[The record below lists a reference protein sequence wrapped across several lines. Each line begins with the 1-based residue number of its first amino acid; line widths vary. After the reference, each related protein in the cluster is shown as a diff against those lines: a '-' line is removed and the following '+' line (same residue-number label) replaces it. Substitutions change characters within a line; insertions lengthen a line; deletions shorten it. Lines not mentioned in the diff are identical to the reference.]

1 MNEIQIFN
9 SPQFGEIRTATDDN
23 NEPLFCAADVCKAL
37 GYVNGRDA
45 ISKHVDDPDVAKRD
59 AWVTTGTKADGS
71 EAKRQTL
78 MTFVNESGLYSLIFG
93 SKLESAKQFKRWVT
107 SEVLPEIRKNGG
119 YIRGNV
125 DETPEDLMAR
135 ALAVAK
141 QTLERV
147 ERERQQLANT
157 NETQRI
163 QLGIQDAEIRK
174 AAPKVEY
181 YDKVMQSNCT
191 MTTTQIANGL
201 GMPCHRL
208 NKLLRDAGIQ
218 YKQSGQWLLRSP
230 YTDFGL
236 HAVRTQT
243 YTHADGSIGTSQYT
257 VWNERG
263 KRFISALVDNN
274 WNVKQ
279 AIKVLSDFEYEF
291 Y

>member
-125 DETPEDLMAR
+125 DETPEELMAR

-157 NETQRI
+157 NENQRI

-279 AIKVLSDFEYEF
+279 AIKVLSDF
-291 Y
+291 

>member
-9 SPQFGEIRTATDDN
+9 SPQFGDIRTATDDN

-37 GYVNGRDA
+37 GYENPRKAVSDH
-45 ISKHVDDPDVAKRD
+45 IDDPDVTKRY

-125 DETPEDLMAR
+125 DETPEELMAR

-147 ERERQQLANT
+147 ERERQQLAST
-157 NETQRI
+157 NENQRI

-279 AIKVLSDFEYEF
+279 AIKVLSDF
-291 Y
+291 

>member
-9 SPQFGEIRTATDDN
+9 STQFGDIRTATDDN

-37 GYVNGRDA
+37 GYENPRKAVSDH
-45 ISKHVDDPDVAKRD
+45 IDDPDVTKCY

-125 DETPEDLMAR
+125 DETPEELMAR

-147 ERERQQLANT
+147 ERERQQLAST
-157 NETQRI
+157 NENQRI

-279 AIKVLSDFEYEF
+279 AIKVLSDF
-291 Y
+291 

>member
-125 DETPEDLMAR
+125 NETPEELMAR

-157 NETQRI
+157 NENQRI
-163 QLGIQDAEIRK
+163 QLGIQEAEIKK

-181 YDKVMQSNCT
+181 YDKVLQSNCT

-279 AIKVLSDFEYEF
+279 AIKVLSDF
-291 Y
+291 

>member
-125 DETPEDLMAR
+125 DETPEELMAR

-147 ERERQQLANT
+147 ERERQQLAST
-157 NETQRI
+157 NENQRI

-279 AIKVLSDFEYEF
+279 AIKVLSDF
-291 Y
+291 

>member
-37 GYVNGRDA
+37 GYENPRKAVSDH
-45 ISKHVDDPDVAKRD
+45 IDDPDVTKRY

-125 DETPEDLMAR
+125 DETPEELMAR

-157 NETQRI
+157 NENQRI
-163 QLGIQDAEIRK
+163 QLGIQDAEIKK

-279 AIKVLSDFEYEF
+279 AIKVLSDF
-291 Y
+291 

>member
-37 GYVNGRDA
+37 GYENPRKAVSDH
-45 ISKHVDDPDVAKRD
+45 IDDPDVTKRY

-125 DETPEDLMAR
+125 NETPEELMAR

-147 ERERQQLANT
+147 ERERQQLAST
-157 NETQRI
+157 NENQRI

-243 YTHADGSIGTSQYT
+243 YTHADGSIGTGQYT

-279 AIKVLSDFEYEF
+279 AIKVLSDF
-291 Y
+291 

>member
-125 DETPEDLMAR
+125 DETPEELMAR

-263 KRFISALVDNN
+263 KRFISALAANN

-279 AIKVLSDFEYEF
+279 AIKVLSDF
-291 Y
+291 

>member
-1 MNEIQIFN
+1 MLQHGVSTVRNDDEAIAYAMNVLSE
-9 SPQFGEIRTATDDN
+9 R
-23 NEPLFCAADVCKAL
+23 LKA
-37 GYVNGRDA
+37 
-45 ISKHVDDPDVAKRD
+45 S
-59 AWVTTGTKADGS
+59 
-71 EAKRQTL
+71 Q
-78 MTFVNESGLYSLIFG
+78 
-93 SKLESAKQFKRWVT
+93 
-107 SEVLPEIRKNGG
+107 
-119 YIRGNV
+119 
-125 DETPEDLMAR
+125 
-135 ALAVAK
+135 
-141 QTLERV
+141 
-147 ERERQQLANT
+147 EREKQLANT
-157 NETQRI
+157 NENQRI

-174 AAPKVEY
+174 AAPKVDY
-181 YDKVMQSNCT
+181 YDKVLQSNCT

-263 KRFISALVDNN
+263 KRFISALVANN

-279 AIKVLSDFEYEF
+279 AIKVLSDF
-291 Y
+291 

>member
-125 DETPEDLMAR
+125 NETPEELMAR

-157 NETQRI
+157 NENQRI
-163 QLGIQDAEIRK
+163 QLGIQDAEIKK

-181 YDKVMQSNCT
+181 YDKVLQSNCT

-279 AIKVLSDFEYEF
+279 AIKVLSDF
-291 Y
+291 

>member
-125 DETPEDLMAR
+125 NETPEELMAR

-147 ERERQQLANT
+147 ERERQQLAST
-157 NETQRI
+157 NENQRI
-163 QLGIQDAEIRK
+163 QLGIQDAEIKK

-181 YDKVMQSNCT
+181 YDKVLQSNCT

-279 AIKVLSDFEYEF
+279 AIKVLSDF
-291 Y
+291 

>member
-23 NEPLFCAADVCKAL
+23 NEPLFCAADVCKVL

-125 DETPEDLMAR
+125 NETPEELMAR

-279 AIKVLSDFEYEF
+279 AIKVLSDF
-291 Y
+291 

>member
-37 GYVNGRDA
+37 GYENPRKAVSDH
-45 ISKHVDDPDVAKRD
+45 IDDPDVTKRY

-125 DETPEDLMAR
+125 NETPEELMAR

-147 ERERQQLANT
+147 ERERQQLAST
-157 NETQRI
+157 NENQRI

-279 AIKVLSDFEYEF
+279 AIKVLSDF
-291 Y
+291 

>member
-59 AWVTTGTKADGS
+59 AWVTIGTKADGS

-125 DETPEDLMAR
+125 DETPEELMAR

-191 MTTTQIANGL
+191 MTTSQIANGL

-279 AIKVLSDFEYEF
+279 AIKVLSDF
-291 Y
+291 

>member
-9 SPQFGEIRTATDDN
+9 STQFGDIRTATDDN

-125 DETPEDLMAR
+125 NETPEELMAR

-147 ERERQQLANT
+147 ERERQQLAST
-157 NETQRI
+157 NENQRI

-279 AIKVLSDFEYEF
+279 AIKVLSDF
-291 Y
+291 

>member
-37 GYVNGRDA
+37 GYENPRKAVSDH
-45 ISKHVDDPDVAKRD
+45 IDDPDVTKRY

-93 SKLESAKQFKRWVT
+93 SKLESAKQFKRWAT

-125 DETPEDLMAR
+125 DETPEELMAR

-157 NETQRI
+157 NENQRI
-163 QLGIQDAEIRK
+163 QLGIQDAEIKK

-279 AIKVLSDFEYEF
+279 AIKVLSDF
-291 Y
+291 

>member
-78 MTFVNESGLYSLIFG
+78 MTFVNESGLYSLIFD

-125 DETPEDLMAR
+125 DETPEELMAR

-279 AIKVLSDFEYEF
+279 AIKVLSDF
-291 Y
+291 

>member
-107 SEVLPEIRKNGG
+107 SEVLPENRKNGG

-125 DETPEDLMAR
+125 DETPEELMAR

-279 AIKVLSDFEYEF
+279 AIKVLSDF
-291 Y
+291 

>member
-23 NEPLFCAADVCKAL
+23 NEPLLCASDVCKAL
-37 GYVNGRDA
+37 GYENPRKAVSDH
-45 ISKHVDDPDVAKRD
+45 IDDPDVTKRY

-125 DETPEDLMAR
+125 DETPEELMAR

-147 ERERQQLANT
+147 ERERQQLAST
-157 NETQRI
+157 NENQRI

-181 YDKVMQSNCT
+181 YDKVTQSNCT

-279 AIKVLSDFEYEF
+279 AIKVLSDLV
-291 Y
+291 

>member
-125 DETPEDLMAR
+125 DETPEELMAR

-279 AIKVLSDFEYEF
+279 AIKVLSDF
-291 Y
+291 

>member
-125 DETPEDLMAR
+125 DETPEELMAR

-147 ERERQQLANT
+147 ERERQQLAST
-157 NETQRI
+157 NENQRI

-174 AAPKVEY
+174 AAPKVDY
-181 YDKVMQSNCT
+181 YDKVLQSNCT

-263 KRFISALVDNN
+263 KRFISALAANN

-279 AIKVLSDFEYEF
+279 AIKVLSDLV
-291 Y
+291 

>member
-9 SPQFGEIRTATDDN
+9 SPRFGEIRTATDDN

-45 ISKHVDDPDVAKRD
+45 ISKHVDDPDVVKRD

-125 DETPEDLMAR
+125 DETPEELMAR

-157 NETQRI
+157 NENQRI

-174 AAPKVEY
+174 AAPKVDY
-181 YDKVMQSNCT
+181 YDKVLQSNCT

-263 KRFISALVDNN
+263 KRFISALVANN

-279 AIKVLSDFEYEF
+279 AIKVLSDF
-291 Y
+291 

>member
-37 GYVNGRDA
+37 GYENPRKAVSDH
-45 ISKHVDDPDVAKRD
+45 IDDPDVTKRY

-125 DETPEDLMAR
+125 DETPEELMAR

-147 ERERQQLANT
+147 ERERQQLAST
-157 NETQRI
+157 NENQRI
-163 QLGIQDAEIRK
+163 QLGIQDAEIKK

-279 AIKVLSDFEYEF
+279 AIKVLSDF
-291 Y
+291 

>member
-125 DETPEDLMAR
+125 DETPEELMAR

-157 NETQRI
+157 NENQRI

-279 AIKVLSDFEYEF
+279 AIKVLRDF
-291 Y
+291 

>member
-125 DETPEDLMAR
+125 DETPEELMAR

-147 ERERQQLANT
+147 ERERQQLAST
-157 NETQRI
+157 NENQRI
-163 QLGIQDAEIRK
+163 QLGIQDAEIKK

-274 WNVKQ
+274 LNVKQ
-279 AIKVLSDFEYEF
+279 AIKVLSDF
-291 Y
+291 

>member
-9 SPQFGEIRTATDDN
+9 SPRFGEIRTATDDN

-93 SKLESAKQFKRWVT
+93 SKLESAKQFKRLVT

-125 DETPEDLMAR
+125 DETPEELMAR

-157 NETQRI
+157 NENQRI

-181 YDKVMQSNCT
+181 YDKVLQSNCT

-279 AIKVLSDFEYEF
+279 AIKVLSDF
-291 Y
+291 

>member
-37 GYVNGRDA
+37 GYVNGRDS

-119 YIRGNV
+119 YIRCNV
-125 DETPEDLMAR
+125 DETPEELMAR

-157 NETQRI
+157 NENQRI

-279 AIKVLSDFEYEF
+279 AIKVLSDF
-291 Y
+291 

>member
-59 AWVTTGTKADGS
+59 TWVTTGTKADGS

-125 DETPEDLMAR
+125 DETPEELMAR

-147 ERERQQLANT
+147 ERERQQLAST
-157 NETQRI
+157 NENQRI

-279 AIKVLSDFEYEF
+279 AIKVLSDF
-291 Y
+291 

>member
-1 MNEIQIFN
+1 MARY
-9 SPQFGEIRTATDDN
+9 RTATDDN

-37 GYVNGRDA
+37 GYTNPRKA
-45 ISKHVDDPDVAKRD
+45 IADHSEQEDVTKRD
-59 AWVTTGTKADGS
+59 TPTQGGI
-71 EAKRQTL
+71 QQ

-125 DETPEDLMAR
+125 DETPEELMAR

-147 ERERQQLANT
+147 ERERQQLAST
-157 NETQRI
+157 NENQRI

-174 AAPKVEY
+174 AAPKVDY
-181 YDKVMQSNCT
+181 YDKVLQSNCT

-279 AIKVLSDFEYEF
+279 AIKVLSDF
-291 Y
+291 

>member
-37 GYVNGRDA
+37 GYENPRKAVSDH
-45 ISKHVDDPDVAKRD
+45 IDDPDVTKRY

-125 DETPEDLMAR
+125 DETPEELMAR

-147 ERERQQLANT
+147 ERERQQLAST
-157 NETQRI
+157 NENQRI

-279 AIKVLSDFEYEF
+279 AIKVLSDF
-291 Y
+291 

>member
-125 DETPEDLMAR
+125 DETPEELMAR

-208 NKLLRDAGIQ
+208 NKLRRDAGIQ

-279 AIKVLSDFEYEF
+279 AIKVLSDF
-291 Y
+291 

>member
-119 YIRGNV
+119 YIRGNM
-125 DETPEDLMAR
+125 DETPEELMAR

-147 ERERQQLANT
+147 ERERQQLAST
-157 NETQRI
+157 NENQRI

-279 AIKVLSDFEYEF
+279 AIKVLSDF
-291 Y
+291 

>member
-125 DETPEDLMAR
+125 DETPEELMAR

-236 HAVRTQT
+236 HAVRTQI

-279 AIKVLSDFEYEF
+279 AIKVLSDF
-291 Y
+291 

>member
-59 AWVTTGTKADGS
+59 AWVTIGTKADGS

-125 DETPEDLMAR
+125 DETPEELMAR

-147 ERERQQLANT
+147 ERERQQLAST
-157 NETQRI
+157 NENQRI

-279 AIKVLSDFEYEF
+279 AIKVLSDFLV
-291 Y
+291 

>member
-9 SPQFGEIRTATDDN
+9 SPQFGEIRTAKDDN

-37 GYVNGRDA
+37 GYANGRDA
-45 ISKHVDDPDVAKRD
+45 LNRHTDIGDVVKRD
-59 AWVTTGTKADGS
+59 THTQGGI
-71 EAKRQTL
+71 QL
-78 MTFVNESGLYSLIFG
+78 MAFVNESGLYSLIFG

-107 SEVLPEIRKNGG
+107 SEVLPSIRKSGG
-119 YIRGNV
+119 YIKANV
-125 DETPEDLMAR
+125 NETPEELMAR

-147 ERERQQLANT
+147 ERERQQLAND
-157 NETQRI
+157 NESKRI
-163 QLGIQDAEIRK
+163 QIGLQDEEIKK

-191 MTTTQIANGL
+191 LTTTQVANGL

-257 VWNERG
+257 VWNEKG
-263 KRFISALVDNN
+263 KRFISALVQNN
-274 WNVKQ
+274 WDVKK
-279 AIKVLSDFEYEF
+279 AIKVLSEF
-291 Y
+291 

>member
-37 GYVNGRDA
+37 GYENPRKAVSDHIDA
-45 ISKHVDDPDVAKRD
+45 TDVTKRY

-125 DETPEDLMAR
+125 DETPEELMAR

-147 ERERQQLANT
+147 ERERQQLAST
-157 NETQRI
+157 NENQRI

-279 AIKVLSDFEYEF
+279 AIKVLSDF
-291 Y
+291 

>member
-1 MNEIQIFN
+1 MIQIFN

-125 DETPEDLMAR
+125 DETPEELMAR

-157 NETQRI
+157 NESQRI
-163 QLGIQDAEIRK
+163 QLGIQDEEIKK

-263 KRFISALVDNN
+263 KRFISALAANN

-279 AIKVLSDFEYEF
+279 AIKVLSDLV
-291 Y
+291 

>member
-125 DETPEDLMAR
+125 DETPEELMAR

-163 QLGIQDAEIRK
+163 QLGIQDAEIKK

-263 KRFISALVDNN
+263 KRFISALAANN

-279 AIKVLSDFEYEF
+279 AIKVLSDLV
-291 Y
+291 